1 MHQIPTTHTQ
11 KRADHGCL
19 LQNQFNKLLYV
30 IMHFCTLIAL
40 KIRDWFP
47 QFLQPAAQIFH
58 ILAKGEAAAGG
69 RFSRPGQFFMSHI
82 S

>member
-1 MHQIPTTHTQ
+1 MIVISPLIISLPFPMHQIPTTHTQ

-40 KIRDWFP
+40 KIRD
-47 QFLQPAAQIFH
+47 
-58 ILAKGEAAAGG
+58 
-69 RFSRPGQFFMSHI
+69 
-82 S
+82 